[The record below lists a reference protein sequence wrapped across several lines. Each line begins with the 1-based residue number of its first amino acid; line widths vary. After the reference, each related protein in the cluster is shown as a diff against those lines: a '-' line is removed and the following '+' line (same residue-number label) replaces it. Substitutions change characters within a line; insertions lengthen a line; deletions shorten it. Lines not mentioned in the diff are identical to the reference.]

1 METLQYDHS
10 FIGRIRRYCLEHY
23 PRCIMAAETMA
34 APQMQVFDKLLQIP
48 LVDYAYSTSAG
59 VYQKVKGCNGI
70 INLALGSAEG
80 AASLAMTAVAPVAN
94 HFQGPIH
101 YVDSTLCNGIDAI
114 QQKIPMVKEP
124 PQQIIENAKNYVSNS
139 AAVERVQSMTY
150 VGWEKANEVLST
162 TTVGNMTL
170 TGLDTTS
177 SIADRY
183 IDYYLPASEDEEN
196 VHPHPN
202 SECEDKVLHAA
213 HTVGALSAKVSRRL
227 YNTISRRASRTTSE
241 CSDASSHHTSDEE

>member
-1 METLQYDHS
+1 MT
-10 FIGRIRRYCLEHY
+10 
-23 PRCIMAAETMA
+23 AEAMPAT
-34 APQMQVFDKLLQIP
+34 QMQVFDKLLQIP
-48 LVDYAYSTSAG
+48 LLDYAYSTSAG

-70 INLALGSAEG
+70 INYALGSAEG
-80 AASLAMTAVAPVAN
+80 AAALAMTAVAPVAN
-94 HFQGPIH
+94 KFQGPIQ
-101 YVDSTLCNGIDAI
+101 YVDSTLCNGIDALQEKMPI
-114 QQKIPMVKEP
+114 VKEP

-139 AAVERVQSMTY
+139 AAVGRVQSMTN

-196 VHPHPN
+196 VHPHP
-202 SECEDKVLHAA
+202 SSDCEDKVLHAA

-241 CSDASSHHTSDEE
+241 SSDASSHHTSDEE